1 MTAPGFTLWRRS
13 MDGPELQLFVT
24 AEDGSIAEEITM
36 DVRELPAHPELLA
49 RLGPKTR
56 ERLLHD
62 AAECQRGN
70 FTTDPEFDSP
80 PVLPPAV
87 EPYRSNQQ

>member
-1 MTAPGFTLWRRS
+1 MTGAAFTLWRRS
-13 MDGPELQLFVT
+13 MDGPELQLFVVG
-24 AEDGSIAEEITM
+24 EDGHNVEEITM

-49 RLGPKTR
+49 RLGPQTR

-70 FTTDPEFDSP
+70 FTLNPEFDDV

-87 EPYRSNQQ
+87 EPYRSKPQ